1 MKHLQSQAQRNFLE
15 VYGFV
20 GHQTIQS
27 RSHLA
32 YVVKPQFGPDSSL
45 THQQLLSEPT
55 HGNTEEGMMRQKP
68 EPSDVDF
75 LFLQNLA
82 PATVSPDVCVNGV
95 CLQLPSSTSSLLGL
109 PPSPSF
115 LPSFP
120 SCPEVIFAGTV
131 VELRCV
137 MTTQSWD
144 FMMQSMSK
152 ISKRTKEGFF
162 KALWISRGELH
173 VGNMSP

>member
-1 MKHLQSQAQRNFLE
+1 
-15 VYGFV
+15 
-20 GHQTIQS
+20 
-27 RSHLA
+27 
-32 YVVKPQFGPDSSL
+32 
-45 THQQLLSEPT
+45 
-55 HGNTEEGMMRQKP
+55 MRQKP
-68 EPSDVDF
+68 EPCDVDF

-82 PATVSPDVCVNGV
+82 PATVSPDVSANGAY
-95 CLQLPSSTSSLLGL
+95 LQLPSSTSSLLGL
-109 PPSPSF
+109 PPSPSI

-162 KALWISRGELH
+162 KVLWISQGGSYMWETCHHRRGLIMIQWLGERERAPRY
-173 VGNMSP
+173 VGSN